1 MVQQCF
7 LSLKNSKKLFS
18 TVNSFNDKCKSCC
31 ENRKIICFIYCKCNE
46 DMNDIIKIRKSLEDS
61 SVLIDGVTGTVKDE
75 IKKKQE
81 GIFLGALLAPL
92 STSFVQPIIS
102 LEVKG
107 IKGGGDRRAGRGY
120 MDKSS

>member
-7 LSLKNSKKLFS
+7 LSLKSSKKLFS

-31 ENRKIICFIYCKCNE
+31 ENRKIICFIYFKCNE

-75 IKKKQE
+75 IKKTRRH
-81 GIFLGALLAPL
+81 I
-92 STSFVQPIIS
+92 SWSFVSTFIHFICAS
-102 LEVKG
+102 NNFFRSERYK
-107 IKGGGDRRAGRGY
+107 RRRR
-120 MDKSS
+120 